1 MLKNIYFKH
10 SLYGFLFGAIFPLV
24 SIVVDVLDRD
34 MSISVANIVRVHSL
48 NTLYYIIDLAPIV
61 LGTIAFF
68 ISRYMDRLIEE
79 GEKKVFEAGVKSKK
93 YSDYIELLINGNYD
107 FEIELGD
114 LKEDDELEES
124 LKTLRRN
131 LIETEEREKKQNWTT
146 GGLAKFI
153 EVLRSDTNSLSELGD
168 RIISNIVQYIGANQ
182 GAIFIKEEENEETVL
197 KLISA
202 YAYEKKKFIDKSIKP
217 GVGLVGTAFSEK
229 STMNLNEVPSDYIEI
244 SSGLGKAKPKAI
256 LIVPLLINEEVYGVI
271 ELASF
276 KEFKDFEIEFVEK
289 LAENIASTI
298 SGIKITEITKK
309 LLEESQLQTE
319 EMRAQ
324 EEEMRQNMEELTATQ
339 EEMERKEKEYQ
350 ALIGKLME
358 DKMAQMEDDD

>member
-146 GGLAKFI
+146 GG
-153 EVLRSDTNSLSELGD
+153 
-168 RIISNIVQYIGANQ
+168 
-182 GAIFIKEEENEETVL
+182 
-197 KLISA
+197 
-202 YAYEKKKFIDKSIKP
+202 
-217 GVGLVGTAFSEK
+217 
-229 STMNLNEVPSDYIEI
+229 
-244 SSGLGKAKPKAI
+244 
-256 LIVPLLINEEVYGVI
+256 
-271 ELASF
+271 
-276 KEFKDFEIEFVEK
+276 
-289 LAENIASTI
+289 
-298 SGIKITEITKK
+298 
-309 LLEESQLQTE
+309 
-319 EMRAQ
+319 
-324 EEEMRQNMEELTATQ
+324 
-339 EEMERKEKEYQ
+339 
-350 ALIGKLME
+350 
-358 DKMAQMEDDD
+358 